1 MRHIF
6 LDKSSVYKSIS
17 FSFKRIYECILRL
30 TSLTLIRKVWN
41 RKFGKEV
48 SYQMFVYWCQFKIYC
63 IMDSEFL
70 PNFDKQIYQCFFF
83 DKLVKLVKIQGS
95 FVCSK
100 VLTFKP
106 IFNFEFLFC
115 YNSLIDIFFTYYI
128 DLIQYCPR
136 EQDWIRL
143 IDICDGKTRKF
154 RWL

>member
-1 MRHIF
+1 M
-6 LDKSSVYKSIS
+6 
-17 FSFKRIYECILRL
+17 CIGVNLRFTVL
-30 TSLTLIRKVWN
+30 WIVNSYQTLISRFTNV
-41 RKFGKEV
+41 
-48 SYQMFVYWCQFKIYC
+48 
-63 IMDSEFL
+63 
-70 PNFDKQIYQCFFF
+70 FFF

-115 YNSLIDIFFTYYI
+115 YNSLIDIFFPYYI

-154 RWL
+154 RWLWISQFELEIYFLYVIRSKNLNLQ

>member
-1 MRHIF
+1 MYVIKIKKF
-6 LDKSSVYKSIS
+6 QISI
-17 FSFKRIYECILRL
+17 
-30 TSLTLIRKVWN
+30 WN

-154 RWL
+154 RWLWISQFELEIYFLYVIRSKNLNLQ

>member
-6 LDKSSVYKSIS
+6 LAKSSVYKSIS

-30 TSLTLIRKVWN
+30 TSLTMIRKVWN